1 MSVIDASKAP
11 VLEALRTA
19 LGSAVLEPGSP
30 EYLTEIL
37 SFNLSV
43 THSPDVA
50 VAARTTADIV
60 AAVNVAAEFG
70 TPLSVQATG
79 HGGDWPINGGIL
91 VSTKRLSQVA
101 IDPVAKTATVGPA
114 TKWDTVLA
122 ASAPYGL
129 AGLCGSAP
137 DVGVVG
143 YTLGGGLSP
152 LGRSFGFAADL
163 VREIEVVTP
172 DGLVRRVD
180 AASQGLDGD
189 LFWALRGGKTG
200 LGVVTEMTF
209 DLLPI
214 STVYGGA
221 LFFAAEDAAH
231 VMHYWAEWVKTVPES
246 VCTSAAIL
254 RLPPLPEVPEMLQG
268 KTVLHIRVAI
278 TRNGPVEE
286 ALLAQLRNAAPAL
299 LDSVGEI
306 PMTAIGTIHSDPAD
320 PVPFWARGVLLKD
333 CDNKLIDTVLG
344 LAGPDHDLPLLAVE
358 IRQFGG
364 ALARRPKVANAVG
377 GRDAGFQLFVV
388 GMVMPQMPPGLVP
401 MAGNTLLAAAEPWTT
416 GGTQINF
423 HGAPTDPE
431 KLAHAWPAEVHER
444 LQAVRQQVDP
454 TGILRAAAATA
465 AEEVPA
471 PPPAPSL

>member
-1 MSVIDASKAP
+1 MSANDAPKAP
-11 VLEALRTA
+11 VLDALRAA
-19 LGSAVLEPGSP
+19 LGSAVLEPGMP
-30 EYLTEIL
+30 EYLTEVL
-37 SFNLSV
+37 GFNLSV
-43 THSPDVA
+43 THTPDVA

-60 AAVNVAAEFG
+60 AAVNIAAEFD
-70 TPLSVQATG
+70 TPISVQATG
-79 HGGDWPINGGIL
+79 HGGDWPIDGGIL
-91 VSTKRLSQVA
+91 VSTKRLAHVA
-101 IDPVAKTATVGPA
+101 VDPLTKTATVGPA
-114 TKWDTVLA
+114 TRWDAVLS

-152 LGRSFGFAADL
+152 LGRTFGFAADL

-172 DGLVRRVD
+172 DGLVRRVT
-180 AASQGLDGD
+180 AESEGVDGE

-221 LFFAAEDAAH
+221 LFFAAEDAANM
-231 VMHYWAEWVKTVPES
+231 MHYWAQWVKTVPES

-254 RLPPLPEVPEMLQG
+254 RLPPLPEVPEFLQG

-286 ALLAQLRNAAPAL
+286 ALLAQLRDAAPAL

-306 PMTAIGTIHSDPAD
+306 PMTAIGSIHADPAD
-320 PVPFWARGVLLKD
+320 PVPFWGRGVLLKD
-333 CDNKLIDTVLG
+333 CDSRLIDTVLG
-344 LAGPDHDLPLLAVE
+344 LAGPEHELPLLAVE

-364 ALARRPKVANAVG
+364 ALARPSKVPNAVG

-401 MAGNTLLAAAEPWTT
+401 MAGNTVLAAVEPWST

-431 KLAHAWPAEVHER
+431 KLAHAWPADIHER
-444 LQAVRQQVDP
+444 LQAVRQRVDP
-454 TGILRAAAATA
+454 AGIFR
-465 AEEVPA
+465 PA
-471 PPPAPSL
+471 PATSAQAVSAEPPAPSL